1 VFIYDDPDEN
11 KFFDHWEDGSTNPT
25 RTITPLLDTTL
36 TAFFQTDSASTS
48 TVSLLVESADISGT
62 VFPGQWVELWQN
74 GEIIQEDF
82 TPFSVDIDADTQYEI
97 FIYDDPDENKFF
109 DQWDDGNQDQ
119 KRKILTSADIMLTA
133 LFQTEPTQTNN
144 PPGASDDFA
153 QTEMN
158 VSVNIDVLAN
168 DSDPDGDELFVSDI
182 SIWPENG
189 DVTIDDDG
197 TVTYTPFDGFVGTDM
212 FDYEVS
218 DGNGGTDTALVTVD
232 VIETTILPITKTDS
246 GLIAFDL
253 LNNETQTRQQLEA
266 EQGFWHYSGSAL
278 NPTVF
283 SPPAPTDLFK
293 DSEGLHIGVET
304 PTNGT
309 YAGFFA
315 VTNHTDATLFH
326 AKISTPVR
334 TISGDFFQNGLYVQ
348 TGDGRINYVTCVSV
362 TSTAGTSWHIVRT
375 FGNSTQATEFE
386 VLWSDMSANQP
397 LSRDCTIVTNGNN
410 YLKVYLDGI
419 KVYENNSIDLQMPGP
434 YLYFLEPQNSHTEML
449 YGIYKDYYATK
460 NEFVQV
466 VNNPPDAKLVKIIDT
481 DGNIV
486 ANSQVSAGNATIDV
500 GSLHFPV
507 IANIK
512 VLDANGNE
520 IASTTTTQ
528 NVYGGDVFSIDSD

>member
-1 VFIYDDPDEN
+1 MIVRRATF
-11 KFFDHWEDGSTNPT
+11 
-25 RTITPLLDTTL
+25 L
-36 TAFFQTDSASTS
+36 AFFGAIF
-48 TVSLLVESADISGT
+48 LLGLLAEVQDDVAEALLPI
-62 VFPGQWVELWQN
+62 
-74 GEIIQEDF
+74 
-82 TPFSVDIDADTQYEI
+82 DIDLGVVI
-97 FIYDDPDENKFF
+97 GPPPIDP
-109 DQWDDGNQDQ
+109 G
-119 KRKILTSADIMLTA
+119 IIIGSS
-133 LFQTEPTQTNN
+133 NN

-309 YAGFFA
+309 YAGYYA
-315 VTNHTDATLFH
+315 VSPLSDATLFH